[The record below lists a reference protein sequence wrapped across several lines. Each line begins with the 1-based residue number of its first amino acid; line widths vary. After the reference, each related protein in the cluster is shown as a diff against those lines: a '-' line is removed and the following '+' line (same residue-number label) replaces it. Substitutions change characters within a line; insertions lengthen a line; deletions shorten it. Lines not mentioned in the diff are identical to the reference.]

1 MDFSVEGM
9 QSEFIVK
16 AMCKELAV
24 IFFDTNKKVIQ
35 ANSKM
40 ANILGYSEREIV
52 GVQHRQFCFDD
63 YANSSDYRQMWDS
76 LLGSKRSYQDK
87 IIRKKKNGEKLILEG
102 VYFPI
107 TNEMGRVSSVMKI
120 VFDITR
126 REEVLQTAISNVQK
140 GSDYLN
146 KISIEGNEEVSVMS
160 IHLQDVDS
168 LAAGNQQAIEKLQE
182 DLQKIT
188 TISIAINGI
197 AMKTNILSFN
207 ASLEAAR
214 AGNSGNG
221 FSIVA
226 GEMQKVAENIKELT
240 KEIEENLLSIQM
252 QTQTVMSSSEA
263 TNDKIGDSQQTL
275 NHLLSMYRDIVTTA
289 NELQAGA
296 ENLLKEN
303 Q

>member
-76 LLGSKRSYQDK
+76 LLVSKRSYQDK

-120 VFDITR
+120 AFDITR

>member
-76 LLGSKRSYQDK
+76 LLVSKRSYQDK

-160 IHLQDVDS
+160 SHLQDVDS